1 MTKTCWTPAT
11 SARTSKSISG
21 ISTTASASSP
31 MPYVLSA
38 AAASSLSMARQP
50 GALRWVTCSSSLL
63 SPSLMLAQ
71 ELRSGKLGGLCGTG
85 SQLAALK
92 TGSGLN
98 AGADAAFDALSP
110 PVHCALCGSSPAA
123 VSPFSKLPAVVGD
136 RQSANPGEAVW
147 VAPQVHRGLRC
158 IRGPPSF

>member
-1 MTKTCWTPAT
+1 MH
-11 SARTSKSISG
+11 
-21 ISTTASASSP
+21 TASYNAA
-31 MPYVLSA
+31 VLRKPPSKPAMSVRQRIA
-38 AAASSLSMARQP
+38 AFLSFVAVVF
-50 GALRWVTCSSSLL
+50 ALL

-123 VSPFSKLPAVVGD
+123 VSPLSKLPAVVGD